1 MTETKPGPRSRQME
15 VTLPL
20 LVTGVLSNAQSKKK
34 GGLSTKAIGQAIR
47 KSFGKSLPPALLT
60 HFDPLLQE
68 ALQSLVASG
77 SILDET
83 IGLRNVPSSYVLTE
97 KAMPS
102 IVAEKEHLETALAT
116 ANEKRPRLA
125 PKPKEKKGKSRV
137 KQSVTAAAVD
147 NVKAQAKKAKVAVG
161 LRARLANRKA
171 LLLNKRAV
179 KPQGYIFTEK
189 AMPSI
194 VAAEDALGNCPRH
207 GQREAPR
214 LTPKQKE
221 KKGKSRAK

>member
-125 PKPKEKKGKSRV
+125 PKPKEKKGKSRA
-137 KQSVTAAAVD
+137 KQSVTTAAVD
-147 NVKAQAKKAKVAVG
+147 NGKAKRRRRRWPVNHS
-161 LRARLANRKA
+161 LQSLSRRQHRAGAPVRSA
-171 LLLNKRAV
+171 L
-179 KPQGYIFTEK
+179 
-189 AMPSI
+189 
-194 VAAEDALGNCPRH
+194 
-207 GQREAPR
+207 R
-214 LTPKQKE
+214 LTVSASLCSARAPSPKVRQ
-221 KKGKSRAK
+221 ALML